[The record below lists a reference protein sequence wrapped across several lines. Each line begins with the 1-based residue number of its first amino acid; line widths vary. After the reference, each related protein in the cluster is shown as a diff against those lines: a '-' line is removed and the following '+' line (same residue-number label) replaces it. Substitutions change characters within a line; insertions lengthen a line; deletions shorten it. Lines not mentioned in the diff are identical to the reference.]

1 MQKIKILIIRFK
13 NIIRNDE
20 VPIFRGA
27 LIHALGKEADILFH
41 NHQDESFRYA
51 YPLIQYKRI
60 NKKASI
66 LCLNQGTETIGK
78 LFSECNF
85 NFNFKGQEVEME
97 IESIKATQ
105 FLIQPWDTMFSYRI
119 RKWLPLNQENYKEF
133 IALEGIVEKSTFLE
147 KILIGNILS
156 FSKGINL
163 FLEKEV
169 LCKLLQFDEPKVIIY
184 KGVKM
189 MCFDAEF
196 KSNVSLPDYIGL
208 GKGVSLGMGMIT
220 RKREQKSINKE

>member
-1 MQKIKILIIRFK
+1 MQKAKILIIRFK

-20 VPIFRGA
+20 VSIFRGE

-169 LCKLLQFDEPKVIIY
+169 LCKLIQFDEPKAVIY

-208 GKGVSLGMGMIT
+208 GKGVSLGFGMIS
-220 RKREQKSINKE
+220 RKLEKCNKEKI

>member
-1 MQKIKILIIRFK
+1 MQKVKILIIRFK

-27 LIHALGKEADILFH
+27 LIHALGEEADILFH

-60 NKKASI
+60 NKKAAI
-66 LCLNQGTETIGK
+66 LCVNQGTETIGK

-133 IALEGIVEKSTFLE
+133 IALEGIVEKTTFLE

-184 KGVKM
+184 KNVKM

-220 RKREQKSINKE
+220 QKREQKSINKE